1 MHEWSGMNG
10 LEAVSGLQVS
20 EWGRLSGKKE
30 GIGLRW
36 STPASVT
43 DSLPTDQYLDV
54 TSQPGVK
61 SLDKCKTMV
70 SEKDCSRNWKMNIAN
85 SPLCLSNG
93 FSLISPVSQLDIGY
107 PPNNTNQATLPGKFL
122 KKVNFVWI
130 RQLEVRDDLQFEC
143 FFCWN
148 VKKRS
153 RGQYILLKANKELEV
168 EFLKA
173 ILGRCKDITAKPK
186 FLD

>member
-20 EWGRLSGKKE
+20 EWGRLSGKQE

-54 TSQPGVK
+54 TSQPCVK

-85 SPLCLSNG
+85 SPLCLGNG

-122 KKVNFVWI
+122 KKWTLSEDQNK
-130 RQLEVRDDLQFEC
+130 RK
-143 FFCWN
+143 
-148 VKKRS
+148 VKKRPKQKQKENWRKD
-153 RGQYILLKANKELEV
+153 RG
-168 EFLKA
+168 
-173 ILGRCKDITAKPK
+173 
-186 FLD
+186 

>member
-1 MHEWSGMNG
+1 MVWDEWSGG
-10 LEAVSGLQVS
+10 S
-20 EWGRLSGKKE
+20 EWTAGEWVRPTQWEVG
-30 GIGLRW
+30 GHW
-36 STPASVT
+36 STLVYTSLSYWLPPNRPISRCNQPA
-43 DSLPTDQYLDV
+43 LCEKF
-54 TSQPGVK
+54 G
-61 SLDKCKTMV
+61 KCKTMV

-130 RQLEVRDDLQFEC
+130 WQLEVRDDPPFEIG
-143 FFCWN
+143 FICWN